1 MVKVSLFWRNFAAL
15 VALLVAAAAGYAQDT
30 GSLHGTV
37 TDPNGA
43 VIDKAQVKLSEAR
56 TGAER
61 SEETDASGAFNF
73 TQVRPGIYSVVITH
87 DGFRRYQR
95 DNVTVLVASPTTLD
109 AQLALG
115 DVKETVTVEAA
126 ALPTLNTVDATVGNP
141 FDEKEVKG
149 LPFAARNPV
158 NLLTLQPGVTVTGQ
172 SDTDKTFLGS
182 PLRLDEKDGVVNG
195 VRSNQSNITL
205 DGVDA
210 NNWETQAA
218 FTSALPLTLD
228 SLQEFRVTT
237 TNANATDGDAG
248 GAQVALV
255 TKSGTNEF
263 HGNARWLYRTSGTSA
278 NDFFNAQTGLPP
290 TKLVRNIGGASLGG
304 PVKKNRLFFFL
315 DYELRRE
322 ASGEQVSQ
330 PVPSEDLKQGI
341 LKYVSTTGQT
351 ITLTPADI
359 QNLDPA
365 GIGVNPA
372 MLAYLSLFPKGN
384 DASQSSDGGLTN
396 SAFRFNAPVQQDNN
410 IYTARADYNLN
421 SSGTHSLFFRGSL
434 GDIKA
439 DLIPAQFPGLP
450 PNSTLLNNSR
460 GFVIAYNAQLRPTL
474 INTFRYG
481 LTRLGIDQSGANGP
495 GFALRNL
502 NATANFQFDNFNRAV
517 GRQIPTHEWKDDLN
531 WIRGKHV
538 FQMGGS
544 FRMTRSH
551 RLDNT
556 LTYPFFL
563 VNTGTC
569 FNLCRDA
576 STALANDSNPNNDPS
591 DLDTFNQSFLYL
603 LGSVTQA
610 NATFFVDPKNNTFLP
625 AGTAPKRTFAEN
637 GYEGYFQ
644 DSWKL
649 RSNVTLTLGLRYS
662 YDTPVWE
669 TNGNMVAPTVDIQ
682 TWWNQR
688 LKDMA
693 AGVPSDAS
701 PDLSFALAGR
711 ANGKQAW
718 WQPDRNNLAP
728 RIAVAWSPSFN
739 NGLLH
744 ALFGGAGKTSIRAGA
759 GIYYSRMGGAIAA
772 DTDVNGSF
780 GLADSLTNGAAQF
793 DMATAPR
800 FSGSCTA
807 TACSGFP
814 SLDLYFTKP
823 AAATFPA
830 TPEANFKNLGFL
842 VDNRL
847 KTPYSTNV
855 SFDIQRELPKGFVLD
870 VGYVGTFGRKLT
882 VKTDLSQMY
891 GNFKDPASG
900 QTLWQAYNKIVDLI
914 GKDPFNPQTPVS
926 AVPNIAFFD
935 NLLPN
940 LPSFLGVPGDTP
952 TQAFYELA
960 TGFAPDWG
968 DAVAFG
974 IDTVAGSGAGSP
986 WNTTVDPQQDGFV
999 LYQRQ
1004 YQSLPAWVNW
1014 GSSTYH
1020 SLQVGLRK
1028 NSRNATFG
1036 VNYVYSKSLDN
1047 GSAPENADLF
1057 SQSGLFALNG
1067 QIANPL
1073 DPRASRARSDFDLR
1087 HNFNAY
1093 WLTSLPFGRGQHFLS
1108 SAGKGLQAVIGDW
1121 QFAGSLRA
1129 RSGFPISPSN
1139 GFNFPTNFELTPPG
1153 TLLGAIHTDVTKRD
1167 KNGFPNLFGNDP
1179 EAVAALLDFTRPGG
1193 SGTRNGINGPGYFTT
1208 DMTVTKGFRL
1218 PWSEKQQLI
1227 FSAAAYNVFNTVNF
1241 SELFVQ
1247 GLQPQ
1252 VGQGF
1257 NQTFGRFS
1265 GTTNSLRGGN
1275 NRDMEF
1281 GLRFEF

>member
-1 MVKVSLFWRNFAAL
+1 VKAGFYWKSAIAL
-15 VALLVAAAAGYAQDT
+15 VALLVQGATGYAQDT

-37 TDPNGA
+37 SDPNGA
-43 VIDKAQVKLSEAR
+43 VVGKAQVQITEAQ
-56 TGAER
+56 TGIER
-61 SEETDASGAFNF
+61 STESDANGAFSF
-73 TQVRPGIYSVVITH
+73 TQVKPGTYSVAVTH

-95 DNVTVLVASPTTLD
+95 DNVTVLVASPTALD
-109 AQLALG
+109 VQLALG
-115 DVKETVTVEAA
+115 DVKESITVEAG

-255 TKSGTNEF
+255 TKGGTNNY
-263 HGNARWLYRTSGTSA
+263 HGNVRWLYRTSGTSA

-304 PVKKNRLFFFL
+304 PVKRNRLFFFL

-322 ASGEQVSQ
+322 ASGEQVSE
-330 PVPSEDLKQGI
+330 PVPSEDLKQGV

-351 ITLTPADI
+351 ITLTPTDI

-365 GIGVNPA
+365 HLGVNQA

-384 DASQSSDGGLTN
+384 DVSQSSDGGLTN
-396 SAFRFNAPVQQDNN
+396 SAFRFNAPVSQDNN
-410 IYTARADYNLN
+410 IYTARVDYNLT
-421 SSGTHSLFFRGSL
+421 SSGSQSLFFRGSL

-460 GFVIAYNAQLRPTL
+460 GFVIAYNTQLKPTV

-481 LTRLGIDQSGANGP
+481 LTRLGIDQSGAKGA

-517 GRQIPTHEWKDDLN
+517 ARQIPTHELKDDLS
-531 WIRGKHV
+531 WVRGKHT

-544 FRMTRSH
+544 FRITRSH
-551 RLDNT
+551 RLDDA
-556 LTYPFFL
+556 LTFPFFL

-569 FNLCRDA
+569 VNLCRDA
-576 STALANDSNPNNDPS
+576 FTKLTNDGNPNNDPA
-591 DLDTFNQSFLYL
+591 DPDTFNQSFLYL
-603 LGSVTQA
+603 LGSITQA
-610 NATFFVDPKNNTFLP
+610 NATFFVDPKNSTFLP

-649 RSNVTLTLGLRYS
+649 RTNVTLTLGLRYS

-669 TNGNMVAPTVDIQ
+669 TNGNMVAPTMDVQ

-688 LKDMA
+688 LRDMN

-711 ANGKQAW
+711 ANGKDAW
-718 WQPDRNNLAP
+718 WKPDRNNLAP
-728 RIAVAWSPSFN
+728 RLAVAWSPSFN

-780 GLADSLTNGAAQF
+780 GLADSLVNGAGQF
-793 DMATAPR
+793 TMANAPR
-800 FSGSCTA
+800 FSGSCDA
-807 TACSGFP
+807 SSCSGFP
-814 SLDLYFTKP
+814 DLSLFFDAPTS
-823 AAATFPA
+823 ATFPA
-830 TPEANFKNLGFL
+830 VPAPNFKNLGFL

-847 KTPYSTNV
+847 RTPYSTNV
-855 SFDIQRELPKGFVLD
+855 TFNIQRDLGKGFVFD
-870 VGYVGTFGRKLT
+870 IGYVGTFGRKLT
-882 VKTDLSQMY
+882 IKTDLSQMY

-900 QTLWQAYNKIVDLI
+900 QTLWGAYNKIVDLI
-914 GKDPFNPQTPVS
+914 GKDPFHPQTAV
-926 AVPNIAFFD
+926 ADVPNIAFFD

-940 LPSFLGVPGDTP
+940 LPSFLGVPSDTP

-960 TGFAPDWG
+960 SLFAPDWG
-968 DAVAFG
+968 DALAFG
-974 IDTVAGSGAGSP
+974 IDTVAGGGAGSP

-1004 YQSLPAWVNW
+1004 YSSLPAWVNW

-1020 SLQVGLRK
+1020 SLQAGLRE
-1028 NSRNATFG
+1028 NGRNVTFG

-1073 DPRASRARSDFDLR
+1073 DPRGSRARSDFDLR

-1093 WLTSLPFGRGQHFLS
+1093 WIASLPFGHGQHHLS
-1108 SAGKGLQAVIGDW
+1108 GAGRALQAVVGDW

-1129 RSGFPISPSN
+1129 RSGFPVTPGN

-1153 TLLGAIHTDVTKRD
+1153 TLLGAIHTHVTRRD

-1179 EAVAALLDFTRPGG
+1179 DAVAALLDFTRPGG
-1193 SGTRNGINGPGYFTT
+1193 SGTRNGLNGPGFFST
-1208 DMTVTKGFRL
+1208 DMTVTKAFRL
-1218 PWSEKQQLI
+1218 PWNENHRLI
-1227 FSAAAYNVFNTVNF
+1227 FSAAAYNVFNNVNF
-1241 SELFVQ
+1241 SDLFVQ

-1252 VGQGF
+1252 PDE
-1257 NQTFGRFS
+1257 TFGRFN

-1275 NRDMEF
+1275 SRDMEF

>member
-1 MVKVSLFWRNFAAL
+1 VKIGFLLKSVIAI
-15 VALLVAAAAGYAQDT
+15 VALLAMGTSGFSQDT

-43 VIDKAQVKLSEAR
+43 VIAKAQVQLLEAK
-56 TGAER
+56 TGTEHNT
-61 SEETDASGAFNF
+61 ETDASGVFTF
-73 TQVRPGIYSVVITH
+73 TQVKPGTYSVVVTH
-87 DGFRRYQR
+87 DGFQRYQR
-95 DNVTVLVASPTTLD
+95 DNVAVLVASPTALD
-109 AQLALG
+109 VQLSLG
-115 DVKETVTVEAA
+115 NIKETITVESG
-126 ALPTLNTVDATVGNP
+126 ALPALNTVDATVGNP

-255 TKSGTNEF
+255 TKSGSNDF
-263 HGNARWLYRTSGTSA
+263 HGNVRWLYRTSGTSA

-341 LKYVSTTGQT
+341 LKYVSTTGQN

-365 GIGVNPA
+365 HIGVNPA
-372 MLAYLSLFPKGN
+372 MLSYLSLFPEGN
-384 DASQSSDGGLTN
+384 DVSQSSDGGLTN
-396 SAFRFNAPVQQDNN
+396 SAFRFNAPVSQDNN
-410 IYTARADYNLN
+410 IYTARVDYNLTT
-421 SSGTHSLFFRGSL
+421 SGSHSIFFRGSL

-460 GFVIAYNAQLRPTL
+460 GFVIAYNAQLKPTL

-481 LTRLGIDQSGANGP
+481 LTRLGIDQSGADGA

-502 NATANFQFDNFNRAV
+502 NSTSNFQFNNFNRAV
-517 GRQIPTHEWKDDLN
+517 QRQIPTHEWKDDLS
-531 WIRGKHV
+531 WIRSKHT

-544 FRMTRSH
+544 FRLTRSH
-551 RLDNT
+551 RLDDT
-556 LTYPFFL
+556 LTFPFFL

-569 FNLCRDA
+569 VNLCRDA
-576 STALANDSNPNNDPS
+576 FNELTNDGNPNNDPV
-591 DLDTFNQSFLYL
+591 DPDTFNQSFLYL

-610 NATFFVDPKNNTFLP
+610 NATFFVDPKNSTFLP

-637 GYEGYFQ
+637 GYEVYFQ
-644 DSWKL
+644 DIWRL
-649 RSNVTLTLGLRYS
+649 RSSLTLTLGLRYN

-669 TNGNMVAPTVDIQ
+669 TEGNMVSPTVDVQ
-682 TWWNQR
+682 SFWSQR

-693 AGVPSDAS
+693 AGIPSDAT
-701 PDLSFALAGR
+701 PDLSFALSGR
-711 ANGKQAW
+711 ANGKDAW
-718 WQPDRNNLAP
+718 WKPDRNNVAP
-728 RIAVAWSPSFN
+728 RVAIAWSPAFN

-744 ALFGGAGKTSIRAGA
+744 ALFGGAGKSSIRAGA

-780 GLADSLTNGAAQF
+780 GLADSLVNGAGQF
-793 DMATAPR
+793 TMASAPR
-800 FSGSCTA
+800 FNGSCTA
-807 TACSGFP
+807 TSCSGFP
-814 SLDLYFTKP
+814 DLSLYFNAPTS
-823 AAATFPA
+823 ATFPA
-830 TPEANFKNLGFL
+830 TPEPNFKNLGFL

-855 SFDIQRELPKGFVLD
+855 TFGIQRELPKGFVLD

-900 QTLWQAYNKIVDLI
+900 QTLWGAYNQIVDLI

-940 LPSFLGVPGDTP
+940 LPGFLGVPGDTP

-960 TGFAPDWG
+960 SAFAPDWG
-968 DAVAFG
+968 DALAFG
-974 IDTVAGSGAGSP
+974 IDTVAGGGAGSP

-1004 YQSLPAWVNW
+1004 YSSLPAWVNW

-1028 NSRNATFG
+1028 NSRNVTFG
-1036 VNYVYSKSLDN
+1036 VNYVYSKSIDN

-1067 QIANPL
+1067 QIANPF
-1073 DPRASRARSDFDLR
+1073 DPRAERARSDFDLR
-1087 HNFNAY
+1087 HNFNGY
-1093 WLTSLPFGRGQHFLS
+1093 WITSLPFGRGQHFLANAS
-1108 SAGKGLQAVIGDW
+1108 KGVQAIVGDW

-1129 RSGFPISPSN
+1129 RSGFPIGPGN

-1153 TLLGAIHTDVTKRD
+1153 TLLGAIHTHVTKRD
-1167 KNGFPNLFGNDP
+1167 KNGFPNLFGFDP
-1179 EAVAALLDFTRPGG
+1179 DAVASLLDFTRPGG
-1193 SGTRNGINGPGYFTT
+1193 SGTRNGLNGPGYFST

-1218 PWSEKQQLI
+1218 PWNENHRLL
-1227 FSAAAYNVFNTVNF
+1227 FSAAAYNVFNNVNF

-1252 VGQGF
+1252 PGP
-1257 NQTFGRFS
+1257 TFGRFN
-1265 GTTNSLRGGN
+1265 GTTNSLAGHN
-1275 NRDMEF
+1275 SRDMEF

>member
-1 MVKVSLFWRNFAAL
+1 MVRLGFVKKSFFAMIAIF
-15 VALLVAAAAGYAQDT
+15 AVAAASHAQDS
-30 GSLHGTV
+30 GSLHGTI

-43 VIDKAQVKLSEAR
+43 VIGKANVQITERS
-56 TGAER
+56 TGAVR
-61 SEETDASGAFNF
+61 NAETDTNGSFGF
-73 TQVRPGIYSVVITH
+73 TQVKPGNYTVVITH
-87 DGFRRYQR
+87 DGFRKYQR
-95 DNVTVLVASPTTLD
+95 DNVTVLVASPTTVD
-109 AQLALG
+109 VQLVLG
-115 DVKETVTVEAA
+115 DIKETITVEAGA
-126 ALPTLNTVDATVGNP
+126 MPTLNTLDATVGNP

-218 FTSALPLTLD
+218 FTSAIPLTLD

-255 TKSGTNEF
+255 TKSGTNNY

-278 NDFFNAQTGLPP
+278 NDFFNAQTGLPA
-290 TKLVRNIGGASLGG
+290 TKLVRNIGGASFGG

-330 PVPSEDLKQGI
+330 PVPSDDLKQGI

-351 ITLTPADI
+351 VTLNPSDI
-359 QNLDPA
+359 LNLDPA
-365 GIGVNPA
+365 HIGVNPA
-372 MLAYLSLFPKGN
+372 MLAYLSLFPTGN
-384 DASQSSDGGLTN
+384 DVSQSSDGGLTN
-396 SAFRFNAPVQQDNN
+396 SAFRFNAPVAQDNN
-410 IYTARADYNLN
+410 IYTARVDYNLTA
-421 SSGTHSLFFRGSL
+421 SGSQSIFFRGSL

-439 DLIPAQFPGLP
+439 DLIPAQFPGLAP
-450 PNSTLLNNSR
+450 SSTLLNNSR
-460 GFVIAYNAQLRPTL
+460 GFVVAYNAQIKPTV
-474 INTFRYG
+474 INSFRYG
-481 LTRLGIDQSGANGP
+481 LTRVGIDQSGAKGA
-495 GFALRNL
+495 GFSLRNL
-502 NATANFQFDNFNRAV
+502 NSTAPFQFDNFNRAV
-517 GRQIPTHEWKDDLN
+517 ARQIPTHELKDDLS
-531 WIRGKHV
+531 WIHGKHT

-544 FRMTRSH
+544 VRFTRSH
-551 RLDNT
+551 RLNDS
-556 LTYPFFL
+556 LTFPFFQ

-569 FNLCRDA
+569 VNLCRDA
-576 STALANDSNPNNDPS
+576 FNTLNNDGNPNNDPS
-591 DLDTFNQSFLYL
+591 DPDTFNQSFLYL

-625 AGTAPKRTFAEN
+625 AGSAPKRVFAEN

-644 DSWKL
+644 DSWKVK
-649 RSNVTLTLGLRYS
+649 SNVTLTLGVRYS

-669 TNGNMVAPTVDIQ
+669 ANGNMVSPTADIQ

-688 LKDMA
+688 LRDMA

-701 PDLSFALAGR
+701 PDLSFALSGR
-711 ANGKQAW
+711 ANGKDAW
-718 WQPDRNNLAP
+718 WQPDRNNFAP
-728 RIAVAWSPSFN
+728 RLAVAWSPNFN

-780 GLADSLTNGAAQF
+780 GLADSLVNGAGQF
-793 DMATAPR
+793 TMKTAPR
-800 FSGSCTA
+800 FSGSCDST
-807 TACSGFP
+807 TCSGFP
-814 SLDLYFTKP
+814 DLSLFFDAPTS
-823 AAATFPA
+823 ATFPA
-830 TPEANFKNLGFL
+830 VPVGNFKNLGFL

-847 KTPYSTNV
+847 RTPYSTNV
-855 SFDIQRELPKGFVLD
+855 NFGVQRELGKGFVFD

-882 VKTDLSQMY
+882 IKTDLSQMY

-900 QTLWQAYNKIVDLI
+900 QTLWGAYNQIVDLI

-940 LPSFLGVPGDTP
+940 LPGFLGVPGDTP

-960 TGFAPDWG
+960 SAFAPDWG
-968 DAVAFG
+968 DALAFG
-974 IDTVAGSGAGSP
+974 IDTVAGGGAGSP

-1020 SLQVGLRK
+1020 SLQLGLRK
-1028 NSRNATFG
+1028 NSRNVTFG
-1036 VNYVYSKSLDN
+1036 ANYVYSKSIDN

-1073 DPRASRARSDFDLR
+1073 DPRGSRSRSDFDLR

-1093 WLTSLPFGRGQHFLS
+1093 WLTTLPFGHGQHFLTNAS
-1108 SAGKGLQAVIGDW
+1108 RALQAAVGDW

-1129 RSGFPISPSN
+1129 RSGFPITPGN

-1153 TLLGAIHTDVTKRD
+1153 TLLGAIHTHVTRTD
-1167 KNGFPNLFGNDP
+1167 KNGFPNLFGSDP
-1179 EAVAALLDFTRPGG
+1179 DAVAALLDFTRPGG
-1193 SGTRNGINGPGYFTT
+1193 SGTRNGLNGPGYFSA

-1218 PWSEKQQLI
+1218 PWSENQKLI
-1227 FSAAAYNVFNTVNF
+1227 FSAAAYNVFNNVNF

-1252 VGQGF
+1252 PDS
-1257 NQTFGRFS
+1257 TFGRFN

>member
-1 MVKVSLFWRNFAAL
+1 MKARSIWNSFFAL
-15 VALLVAAAAGYAQDT
+15 VVAFIAAFFVASSCYAQDT

-37 TDPNGA
+37 TDPGGA
-43 VIDKAQVKLSEAR
+43 VVGQAKIQITEAG

-61 SEETDASGAFNF
+61 SAETDANGAFSF
-73 TQVRPGIYSVVITH
+73 TQVKPGTYSVAVTH

-95 DNVTVLVASPTTLD
+95 DNVTVLVASPTLLD
-109 AQLALG
+109 VQLVLG
-115 DVKETVTVEAA
+115 NISETVTVEASA
-126 ALPTLNTVDATVGNP
+126 IPTLNTVDATVGNP

-158 NLLTLQPGVTVTGQ
+158 NLLLLQPGVTVTGQ

-255 TKSGTNEF
+255 TKSGTNDF

-278 NDFFNAQTGLPP
+278 NDFFNAQTGLPV
-290 TKLVRNIGGASLGG
+290 TKLVRNIGGASFGG

-351 ITLTPADI
+351 ITLNPSDI

-365 GIGVNPA
+365 HIGVNPA
-372 MLAYLSLFPKGN
+372 MLAYLNLFPAGN
-384 DASQSSDGGLTN
+384 DVSQSSDGGLTN
-396 SAFRFNAPVQQDNN
+396 SGFRFNAPVSQDNN
-410 IYTARADYNLN
+410 IYTARLDYNLTA
-421 SSGTHSLFFRGSL
+421 SGSHSLFFRGSL

-439 DLIPAQFPGLP
+439 DLIPAQFPGLGP
-450 PNSTLLNNSR
+450 DSTLLNNSR
-460 GFVIAYNAQLRPTL
+460 GFVIAYNAQWKPSL

-481 LTRLGIDQSGANGP
+481 LTRLGIDQSGANGA
-495 GFALRNL
+495 GFGLRNL
-502 NATANFQFDNFNRAV
+502 NATANFQFENFNRAV
-517 GRQIPTHEWKDDLN
+517 GRQIPTHELKDDLN
-531 WIRGKHV
+531 WIRGNHT
-538 FQMGGS
+538 FAMGGS
-544 FRMTRSH
+544 VRFTRSH

-556 LTYPFFL
+556 LTFPFFL

-569 FNLCRDA
+569 VNLCRDA
-576 STALANDSNPNNDPS
+576 FDQLVNDGNPNNDPS
-591 DLDTFNQSFLYL
+591 DADTFNQSFLYL
-603 LGSVTQA
+603 LGSITQA
-610 NATFFVDPKNNTFLP
+610 NATFFVDPKSSTFLP
-625 AGTAPKRTFAEN
+625 AGTAPRRTFAEN

-649 RSNVTLTLGLRYS
+649 KSNVTVTAGLRYS

-669 TNGNMVAPTVDIQ
+669 TKGDMVAPTMDVQD
-682 TWWNQR
+682 WWNQR
-688 LKDMA
+688 QRDMA
-693 AGVPSDAS
+693 AGIPSDAS

-711 ANGKQAW
+711 ANGKDAW

-728 RIAVAWSPSFN
+728 RLSVAWSPAFSG
-739 NGLLH
+739 GLLH

-780 GLADSLTNGAAQF
+780 GLADSLVNGAGQF
-793 DMATAPR
+793 TMKTAPR
-800 FSGSCTA
+800 FSGTCDA
-807 TACSGFP
+807 TSCSGFP
-814 SLDLYFTKP
+814 DLSQFFDAPTS
-823 AAATFPA
+823 ATFPA
-830 TPEANFKNLGFL
+830 VPEPNFKNLGFL

-847 KTPYSTNV
+847 RTPYSTNV
-855 SFDIQRELPKGFVLD
+855 TFDVQRDLGKGFVLD

-882 VKTDLSQMY
+882 IKTDLSQMY

-900 QTLWQAYNKIVDLI
+900 QTLWGAYNQIVDLI

-926 AVPNIAFFD
+926 AVPDIAFFN

-940 LPSFLGVPGDTP
+940 LPAFLGVPGDTP

-960 TGFAPDWG
+960 TSFAPDWG
-968 DAVAFG
+968 DALAFG
-974 IDTVAGSGAGSP
+974 IDTVAGGGAGSP

-1028 NSRNATFG
+1028 NSRNVTFG
-1036 VNYVYSKSLDN
+1036 VNYVYSKAIDN

-1073 DPRASRARSDFDLR
+1073 DPRASRARSDFDVR
-1087 HNFNAY
+1087 HNFNSY
-1093 WLTSLPFGRGQHFLS
+1093 WLASLPFGRGQHFARN
-1108 SAGKGLQAVIGDW
+1108 AGGFLQALIGDW
-1121 QFAGSLRA
+1121 QYAGSLRVH
-1129 RSGFPISPSN
+1129 SGFPITPSN

-1153 TLLGAIHTDVTKRD
+1153 TLLGHVGTSVTRRD
-1167 KNGFPNLFGNDP
+1167 PNGFPNLFSDP
-1179 EAVAALLDFTRPGG
+1179 EAAAALFDFTRPGG
-1193 SGTRNGINGPGYFTT
+1193 SGTRNGLNGPGFFTA

-1218 PWSEKQQLI
+1218 PWRENYKLV
-1227 FSAAAYNVFNTVNF
+1227 FSAAAYNVFNNVNF
-1241 SELFVQ
+1241 SDLFVQ
-1247 GLQPQ
+1247 DLQPQ
-1252 VGQGF
+1252 PGA
-1257 NQTFGRFS
+1257 NFGRFN
-1265 GTTNSLRGGN
+1265 GTVNSLAGHN
-1275 NRDMEF
+1275 SRDMEF

>member
-1 MVKVSLFWRNFAAL
+1 MRLGFFKKSFFAMIAIF
-15 VALLVAAAAGYAQDT
+15 VVAAAGYAQDS

-43 VIDKAQVKLSEAR
+43 VINKAQVQINEIN
-56 TGAER
+56 TGAQR
-61 SEETDASGAFNF
+61 STETDASGAFSF
-73 TQVRPGIYSVVITH
+73 TQVRPGTYSVVITH

-95 DNVTVLVASPTTLD
+95 DNVTILVASPTTLD
-109 AQLALG
+109 VQLALG
-115 DVKETVTVEAA
+115 DIKETITVEAGV
-126 ALPTLNTVDATVGNP
+126 LPMLNTVDATVGNP

-255 TKSGTNEF
+255 TKSGTNDF

-278 NDFFNAQTGLPP
+278 NDFFNAQTNLPP
-290 TKLVRNIGGASLGG
+290 TKLVRNIGGASFGG

-330 PVPSEDLKQGI
+330 PVPSDDLKQGI
-341 LKYVSTTGQT
+341 LKYVSTKGQT
-351 ITLTPADI
+351 ITLNPSDI

-365 GIGVNPA
+365 HIGVNPA
-372 MLAYLSLFPKGN
+372 MLAYLSLFPTGN

-396 SAFRFNAPVQQDNN
+396 SAFRFNAPVAQDNN
-410 IYTARADYNLN
+410 IYTARVDYNLTA
-421 SSGTHSLFFRGSL
+421 SGSQSLFFRGSL

-460 GFVIAYNAQLRPTL
+460 GFVLAYNAQLKPTI

-481 LTRLGIDQSGANGP
+481 LTRLGIDQSGAKGP

-502 NATANFQFDNFNRAV
+502 TSTANFQFDNFSRAV
-517 GRQIPTHEWKDDLN
+517 GRQIPTHEFKDDLS
-531 WIRGKHV
+531 WIHGKHT

-544 FRMTRSH
+544 FRVTRSH
-551 RLDNT
+551 RLDDA
-556 LTYPFFL
+556 LTFPFFQ

-569 FNLCRDA
+569 VGLCRDA
-576 STALANDSNPNNDPS
+576 FNTLTNDNNADNDPS
-591 DLDTFNQSFLYL
+591 SPDSFNQAFLYL

-610 NATFFVDPKNNTFLP
+610 NATFFVDPKNSTFLP

-644 DSWKL
+644 DSWKF
-649 RSNVTLTLGLRYS
+649 RSNVTLTLGLRYN

-669 TNGNMVAPTVDIQ
+669 TNGNMVSPTVDVQ
-682 TWWNQR
+682 TFWNQR
-688 LKDMA
+688 LEDMA
-693 AGVPSDAS
+693 AGIPSDAT
-701 PDLSFALAGR
+701 PDLQFALSGR
-711 ANGKQAW
+711 ANGKDAW
-718 WQPDRNNLAP
+718 WKPDRNNFAP
-728 RIAVAWSPSFN
+728 RVAVAWSPAFS

-744 ALFGGAGKTSIRAGA
+744 ALFGGVGKSSIRAGA

-780 GLADSLTNGAAQF
+780 GLADSLVNGAGQF
-793 DMATAPR
+793 TMATAPR
-800 FSGSCTA
+800 FSGSCDA
-807 TACSGFP
+807 TSCSGFP
-814 SLDLYFTKP
+814 DLSLFFDAPTS
-823 AAATFPA
+823 ATFPA
-830 TPEANFKNLGFL
+830 VPAPNFKNLGFL

-855 SFDIQRELPKGFVLD
+855 TLNVQRDLGKGFVLD

-900 QTLWQAYNKIVDLI
+900 QTLWGAYNQIVDLV
-914 GKDPFNPQTPVS
+914 GKDPFHPQTPVS

-960 TGFAPDWG
+960 SGFAPDWG
-968 DAVAFG
+968 DALAFG
-974 IDTVAGSGAGSP
+974 IDTVAGGGAGSP
-986 WNTTVDPQQDGFV
+986 WNSTVDPQQDGFV

-1004 YQSLPAWVNW
+1004 YSSLPAWVNW

-1020 SLQVGLRK
+1020 SLQAGLRK
-1028 NSRNATFG
+1028 NSRNVTFG
-1036 VNYVYSKSLDN
+1036 VNYVFSKSIDN

-1057 SQSGLFALNG
+1057 SQSGLVALNG

-1073 DPRASRARSDFDLR
+1073 DPRADRARSDFDLR

-1093 WLTSLPFGRGQHFLS
+1093 WLTALPFGRGQHFLS
-1108 SAGKGLQAVIGDW
+1108 SASKGLQAVIGDW
-1121 QFAGSLRA
+1121 QFAGSMRA

-1153 TLLGAIHTDVTKRD
+1153 TLLGAIHTHVTQRD

-1193 SGTRNGINGPGYFTT
+1193 SGTRNGLNGPGYFTA

-1227 FSAAAYNVFNTVNF
+1227 FSAAAYNVFNNVNF

-1252 VGQGF
+1252 VGTSF
-1257 NQTFGRFS
+1257 NPTFGRFN

>member
-1 MVKVSLFWRNFAAL
+1 VRFGFFWKSF
-15 VALLVAAAAGYAQDT
+15 VALIAILVVAAAGRAQDT

-43 VIDKAQVKLSEAR
+43 VIGKANVQITEAS
-56 TGAER
+56 TGTVH
-61 SEETDASGAFNF
+61 SMETDNNGSFNF
-73 TQVRPGIYSVVITH
+73 TQVKPGVYSVIVTH
-87 DGFRRYQR
+87 DGFRKYQR
-95 DNVTVLVASPTTLD
+95 DNVTVLVASPTAVD
-109 AQLALG
+109 VELALG

-126 ALPTLNTVDATVGNP
+126 AMPTLNTLDATVGNP

-228 SLQEFRVTT
+228 SLQEFRVIT

-255 TKSGTNEF
+255 TKSGTNDF

-278 NDFFNAQTGLPP
+278 NDFFNAQSGLPV
-290 TKLVRNIGGASLGG
+290 TKLVRNIGGASFGG

-330 PVPSEDLKQGI
+330 PVPSDDLKQGI
-341 LKYVSTTGQT
+341 LKYVSTTGQA
-351 ITLTPADI
+351 ITLNPSDI
-359 QNLDPA
+359 QNLDPSH
-365 GIGVNPA
+365 IGVNPA
-372 MLAYLSLFPKGN
+372 MLSYLSLFPTGN
-384 DASQSSDGGLTN
+384 DVSQSSDGGLTN
-396 SAFRFNAPVQQDNN
+396 SAFRFNAPVSQDNN
-410 IYTARADYNLN
+410 IYTARVDYNLTAN
-421 SSGTHSLFFRGSL
+421 GSQSIFFRGSL

-450 PNSTLLNNSR
+450 PSSTLLNNSR
-460 GFVIAYNAQLRPTL
+460 GFVIAYNAQLKPTL

-481 LTRLGIDQSGANGP
+481 LTRLGIDQSGAKGEA
-495 GFALRNL
+495 FFLRNL
-502 NATANFQFDNFNRAV
+502 NSTANFQFVNSNRAV
-517 GRQIPTHEWKDDLN
+517 GRQIPTHELKDDLS
-531 WIRGKHV
+531 WIRGKHT

-544 FRMTRSH
+544 LRFTRSH
-551 RLDNT
+551 RLDDA
-556 LTYPFFL
+556 LTFPFFQ

-569 FNLCRDA
+569 VNLCRDA
-576 STALANDSNPNNDPS
+576 FSKLTNDGNPNNDPV
-591 DLDTFNQSFLYL
+591 DPDTFNQSFLYL
-603 LGSVTQA
+603 LGSITQA
-610 NATFFVDPKNNTFLP
+610 NATFFVDAKNGTFLP
-625 AGTAPKRTFAEN
+625 AGTAPKRVFAEN

-644 DSWKL
+644 DSWRLK
-649 RSNVTLTLGLRYS
+649 SNVTLTLGLRYN

-669 TNGNMVAPTVDIQ
+669 TNGNMVSPTVDVQ
-682 TWWNQR
+682 SWWSQR
-688 LKDMA
+688 LRDMA

-701 PDLSFALAGR
+701 PDLSFALSGR
-711 ANGKQAW
+711 ANGKDAW

-728 RIAVAWSPSFN
+728 RVAIAWSPNFN

-780 GLADSLTNGAAQF
+780 GLADSLVNGAGQF
-793 DMATAPR
+793 TMQTAPR
-800 FSGSCTA
+800 FSGSCNST
-807 TACSGFP
+807 TCSGFP
-814 SLDLYFTKP
+814 DLSLFFDAPTS
-823 AAATFPA
+823 ATFPA
-830 TPEANFKNLGFL
+830 VPAPNFKNLGFL

-847 KTPYSTNV
+847 RTPYSTNV
-855 SFDIQRELPKGFVLD
+855 TFSVQRELGKGFVLD

-882 VKTDLSQMY
+882 IKTDLSQMY

-900 QTLWQAYNKIVDLI
+900 QTLWGAYNQIVDLI
-914 GKDPFNPQTPVS
+914 GKDPFNPKTPVS

-940 LPSFLGVPGDTP
+940 LPGFLGVPGDTP

-960 TGFAPDWG
+960 TSFAPDWG
-968 DAVAFG
+968 DALAFG
-974 IDTVAGSGAGSP
+974 IDTVAGGGAGSP

-1028 NSRNATFG
+1028 NGRNVTFG
-1036 VNYVYSKSLDN
+1036 VNYVYSKSMDN

-1057 SQSGLFALNG
+1057 SQSGLFSVNG

-1087 HNFNAY
+1087 HNFNGY
-1093 WLTSLPFGRGQHFLS
+1093 WLTSLPFGRGQHFLAN
-1108 SAGKGLQAVIGDW
+1108 AGKALQAAIGDW
-1121 QFAGSLRA
+1121 TFAGSLRA
-1129 RSGFPISPSN
+1129 RSGFPITPGN

-1153 TLLGAIHTDVTKRD
+1153 TLLGDIHTNVTKRD
-1167 KNGFPNLFGNDP
+1167 KNGFPNLFGDNPD
-1179 EAVAALLDFTRPGG
+1179 AVAALLDFTRPGG
-1193 SGTRNGINGPGYFTT
+1193 SGTRNGLNGPGYFST

-1218 PWSEKQQLI
+1218 PWSDNQKLI
-1227 FSAAAYNVFNTVNF
+1227 FSAAAYNVFNNVNF

-1247 GLQPQ
+1247 GLQPHP
-1252 VGQGF
+1252 GP
-1257 NQTFGRFS
+1257 TFGRFN
-1265 GTTNSLRGGN
+1265 GTTNSLSGHN

>member
-1 MVKVSLFWRNFAAL
+1 MRLGFFKKSFFAMIAI
-15 VALLVAAAAGYAQDT
+15 LLVAAAGYTQDS

-43 VIDKAQVKLSEAR
+43 VIGKANVQMTERS
-56 TGAER
+56 TGAVR
-61 SEETDASGAFNF
+61 NAETDNNGSFSF
-73 TQVRPGIYSVVITH
+73 TQVKPGNYSVVITH
-87 DGFRRYQR
+87 DGFRKYQR
-95 DNVTVLVASPTTLD
+95 DNVTILVASPTTVD
-109 AQLALG
+109 AQLVLG
-115 DVKETVTVEAA
+115 DIKETITVEAGA
-126 ALPTLNTVDATVGNP
+126 MPTLNTLDATVGNP

-218 FTSALPLTLD
+218 FTSAIPLTLD

-255 TKSGTNEF
+255 TKSGTNNY

-278 NDFFNAQTGLPP
+278 NDFFNAQTGLPV
-290 TKLVRNIGGASLGG
+290 TKLVRNIGGASFGG

-330 PVPSEDLKQGI
+330 PVPSDDLKQGI

-351 ITLTPADI
+351 ITLNPSDI

-365 GIGVNPA
+365 HIGVNQA
-372 MLAYLSLFPKGN
+372 MLAYLSLFPTGN

-396 SAFRFNAPVQQDNN
+396 SAFRFNAPVAQDNN
-410 IYTARADYNLN
+410 IYTARVDYNLTA
-421 SSGTHSLFFRGSL
+421 SGSQSIFFRGSL

-439 DLIPAQFPGLP
+439 DLIPAQFPGLAP
-450 PNSTLLNNSR
+450 DSTLLNNSR
-460 GFVIAYNAQLRPTL
+460 GFVVAYNAQIKPTV

-481 LTRLGIDQSGANGP
+481 LTRLGIDQSGAKGA

-517 GRQIPTHEWKDDLN
+517 SRQIPTHELKDDLS
-531 WIRGKHV
+531 WIRGKHT

-544 FRMTRSH
+544 VRFTRSH
-551 RLDNT
+551 RLDDT
-556 LTYPFFL
+556 LTFPFFQ

-569 FNLCRDA
+569 VNLCRDA
-576 STALANDSNPNNDPS
+576 FNTLNNDGNPNNDPS
-591 DLDTFNQSFLYL
+591 DPDTFNQSFLYL

-610 NATFFVDPKNNTFLP
+610 NATFFVDAKNGTFLP
-625 AGTAPKRTFAEN
+625 AGSAPKRVFAEN

-644 DSWKL
+644 DSWKVK
-649 RSNVTLTLGLRYS
+649 SNVTLTLGLRYS

-669 TNGNMVAPTVDIQ
+669 ANGNMVSPTVDIQ

-688 LKDMA
+688 LRDMA

-701 PDLSFALAGR
+701 PDLSFALSGR
-711 ANGKQAW
+711 ANGKDAW
-718 WQPDRNNLAP
+718 WQPDRNNFAP
-728 RIAVAWSPSFN
+728 RIAVAWSPNFN

-744 ALFGGAGKTSIRAGA
+744 ALFGGAGKSSIRAGA

-780 GLADSLTNGAAQF
+780 GLADSLVNGAGQF
-793 DMATAPR
+793 TMKTAPR
-800 FSGSCTA
+800 FSGSCDST
-807 TACSGFP
+807 TCSGFP
-814 SLDLYFTKP
+814 DLSLFFDAPTS
-823 AAATFPA
+823 ATFPA
-830 TPEANFKNLGFL
+830 VPVGNFKNLGFL

-847 KTPYSTNV
+847 RTPYSTNV
-855 SFDIQRELPKGFVLD
+855 NFGVQRELGKGFVLD

-882 VKTDLSQMY
+882 IKTDLSQMY

-900 QTLWQAYNKIVDLI
+900 QTLWGAYNQIVDLI

-940 LPSFLGVPGDTP
+940 LPGFLGVPGDTP

-960 TGFAPDWG
+960 SSFAPDWG
-968 DAVAFG
+968 DALAFG
-974 IDTVAGSGAGSP
+974 IDTVAGGGAGSP

-1020 SLQVGLRK
+1020 SLQLGLRK
-1028 NSRNATFG
+1028 NSRNVTFG
-1036 VNYVYSKSLDN
+1036 ANYVYSKSIDN

-1073 DPRASRARSDFDLR
+1073 DPRGSRSRSDFDLR

-1093 WLTSLPFGRGQHFLS
+1093 WLTALPFGHGQHFLTN
-1108 SAGKGLQAVIGDW
+1108 AGRALQAAVGDW

-1129 RSGFPISPSN
+1129 RSGFPITPGN

-1153 TLLGAIHTDVTKRD
+1153 TLLGAIHTHVTKTD

-1179 EAVAALLDFTRPGG
+1179 DAVAALLDFTRPGG
-1193 SGTRNGINGPGYFTT
+1193 SGTRNGLNGPGYFSA

-1218 PWSEKQQLI
+1218 PWNENQKLI
-1227 FSAAAYNVFNTVNF
+1227 FSAAAYNVFNNVNF

-1252 VGQGF
+1252 PDT
-1257 NQTFGRFS
+1257 TFGRFN